1 MLFNCKDNSFFSIM
15 ESFLIFFCIF
25 ACKFKGICRNRA
37 RKSPIWGWKI
47 PKSRISDTCR
57 QMNCRQQMMKAQ
69 AYTLIYITEEI
80 KNKINRK
87 KQYG

>member
-15 ESFLIFFCIF
+15 KSFLIFFCIF

-37 RKSPIWGWKI
+37 RKSPILGWKI

-57 QMNCRQQMMKAQ
+57 QMNCRQQMMKAH
-69 AYTLIYITEEI
+69 AYTLIYIY
-80 KNKINRK
+80 NRRNK
-87 KQYG
+87 KQNK